1 MLHSSNGQ
9 SPTSLSLL
17 AKAEAEANVKV
28 ATASETGTPLSKCTD
43 KSSKASASDTSEASK
58 NTTAAYDSDSG
69 ETAQKP
75 RFLIQKTHAA
85 FVSKLY
91 AMVSDTTTDKLISWA
106 SDGDCFKVTDP
117 MEFSREVLPAYFK
130 HGNWQSFVRQLNMY
144 GFHKINDLAYGGIF
158 GDTQLWMFKHP
169 FFQRGELKMLQKI
182 KRRGPK
188 SPGQQLNV
196 TGVTQDETYTH
207 ESAMPATLSVPAS
220 EVTLSASNISFYIQ
234 PESSAQDL
242 HSQLD
247 AAAAPVPASIHASSE
262 PHASIDGA
270 ASSSSFAAS
279 FASAATSPASQCMR
293 DYIHELK
300 NCISDLQHSN
310 SQLRQDNQEM
320 RATIASCQN
329 AFAGIMGFL
338 ETAIV
343 KPSTQAATSPTAAN
357 ASDLGHQIAGAF
369 KRLVSEIAPAMSH
382 KDLPLASKFNTN
394 DLGHP
399 AGPNFPV
406 AGGPIN
412 ASGTLSLAPF
422 RTIVTDNGNARGC
435 SSSSSSSFS
444 SASKQ
449 HYWHCSQQTLPPIRS
464 SYSAQSDA
472 ATRIPSLSPSGPMSK
487 KRRSSSSSSSN
498 SSEAGDNSLPSSM
511 SHVVL
516 PSISGVVNIIPC
528 GDDAQS
534 QNQKHHHGFY
544 SSRFAASN
552 NSGCWQHQ
560 QQPPFSAPL
569 QSSLRET
576 LPTKRPQQ
584 D

>member
-1 MLHSSNGQ
+1 MLHSSNSQ
-9 SPTSLSLL
+9 PPTSLSLL

-58 NTTAAYDSDSG
+58 NTTVAYDSDSG

-91 AMVSDTTTDKLISWA
+91 AMVSDTNTDKLISWA

-188 SPGQQLNV
+188 SPGQQLNG
-196 TGVTQDETYTH
+196 TGGTQDETCTH
-207 ESAMPATLSVPAS
+207 ESATPATLSAPAP
-220 EVTLSASNISFYIQ
+220 EVTSSPGSISFYIQ
-234 PESSAQDL
+234 PESSAQDI
-242 HSQLD
+242 HSQLY
-247 AAAAPVPASIHASSE
+247 AAAPASASTHASSE
-262 PHASIDGA
+262 PHASIDTPVD
-270 ASSSSFAAS
+270 SSSFAAS
-279 FASAATSPASQCMR
+279 FAPAATSPASQCMR

-300 NCISDLQHSN
+300 DCISDLQHSN

-343 KPSTQAATSPTAAN
+343 KPSTQAATSPMAAN
-357 ASDLGHQIAGAF
+357 ASDFGHHIAGAF
-369 KRLVSEIAPAMSH
+369 KRLVSEIAP
-382 KDLPLASKFNTN
+382 
-394 DLGHP
+394 
-399 AGPNFPV
+399 
-406 AGGPIN
+406 
-412 ASGTLSLAPF
+412 
-422 RTIVTDNGNARGC
+422 
-435 SSSSSSSFS
+435 
-444 SASKQ
+444 
-449 HYWHCSQQTLPPIRS
+449 HYWHCGQQTLPPIRS

-498 SSEAGDNSLPSSM
+498 SSEAGDDSLPSSM

-576 LPTKRPQQ
+576 LPTKRSRQ

>member
-1 MLHSSNGQ
+1 

-43 KSSKASASDTSEASK
+43 KSSKASAGDTSEASK

-69 ETAQKP
+69 EIAQKP

-91 AMVSDTTTDKLISWA
+91 AMVSDTNTDKLISWA

-188 SPGQQLNV
+188 SLGQQLNG
-196 TGVTQDETYTH
+196 TGGTQDETYTH
-207 ESAMPATLSVPAS
+207 ESTTSATLSAPAP
-220 EVTLSASNISFYIQ
+220 EVTSSAGSIPFYIQ

-242 HSQLD
+242 DSQLD
-247 AAAAPVPASIHASSE
+247 AAAPVSASTHASSE
-262 PHASIDGA
+262 PHASIDA
-270 ASSSSFAAS
+270 AVNSSSFAAS
-279 FASAATSPASQCMR
+279 FAPAATSPASQCMR

-300 NCISDLQHSN
+300 DCISDLQHSN

-329 AFAGIMGFL
+329 AFASIMGFL

-343 KPSTQAATSPTAAN
+343 KPSTQAATSPMAAN
-357 ASDLGHQIAGAF
+357 ASDFGHHIAGAF

-394 DLGHP
+394 DLGRP
-399 AGPNFPV
+399 TGPNFSV

-422 RTIVTDNGNARGC
+422 RTTAADNRNVRGC

-444 SASKQ
+444 SVSKQ
-449 HYWHCSQQTLPPIRS
+449 HYWHCGQQTLPPIRS
-464 SYSAQSDA
+464 SYSAQSDT

-498 SSEAGDNSLPSSM
+498 SSEAGDDSLPSSM
-511 SHVVL
+511 SHVML

-544 SSRFAASN
+544 SPRFAAGN

-576 LPTKRPQQ
+576 LPTKRSRQ